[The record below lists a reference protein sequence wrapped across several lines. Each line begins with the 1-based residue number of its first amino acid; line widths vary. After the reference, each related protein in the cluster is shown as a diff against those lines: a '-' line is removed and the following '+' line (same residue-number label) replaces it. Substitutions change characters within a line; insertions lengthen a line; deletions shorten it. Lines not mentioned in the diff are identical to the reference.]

1 MIEGDMKKKKNKSSI
16 FAAFWICL
24 AVLSI
29 LSFCYTSGFQQ
40 TELDSFIL
48 QKVKEDNVP
57 GVSACIVKGDKLVW
71 SKGFGWSDIEKK
83 NPMTTDTIQN
93 IGSISKTVTATAIM
107 QLWEKGR
114 FKLDDDVNEYLSIK
128 VRNPRFPDVPITFR
142 QLLTHRSSIKD
153 GPSYG
158 ESYACGDPTISL
170 KDWIKE
176 YFMPRGKYYD
186 GEKNFHIWKP
196 GVETVPKGP
205 RAYTNVGFGLLG
217 YLVEVISG
225 MDFAQYC
232 REYIFSPLGMKQ
244 TGWHLRD
251 IDVSNHAVPYSLV
264 SEKFEA
270 FLPKYNTDKQPQK
283 TGEHFPHCLYSFP
296 NYPDG
301 LVRTSVRD
309 LSKFL
314 RAYMNGGAFQ
324 EAQILKPETVQN
336 ILSAK
341 HFGRGLCW
349 VMSKSEEGDI
359 SWGHNGG
366 DPGIA
371 TFMRFW
377 PNEGTGLIIF
387 FNYGRPR
394 IAAREIFNRLIKE
407 AGKY

>member
-1 MIEGDMKKKKNKSSI
+1 MEGDMKNSKI
-16 FAAFWICL
+16 TPIWIAL
-24 AVLSI
+24 GVLSA
-29 LSFCYTSGFQQ
+29 LAFCYTALSQH
-40 TELDSFIL
+40 TELDEFIL
-48 QKVKEDNVP
+48 EKMKEDNVP
-57 GVSACIVKGDKLVW
+57 GVSACIVKGNKLAW
-71 SKGFGWSDIEKK
+71 SEGFGWADIEKK
-83 NPMTTDTIQN
+83 IPMTADTIQN

-107 QLWEKGR
+107 QLWEQGR
-114 FKLDDDVNEYLSIK
+114 FKLDDDVNEYLSFK
-128 VRNPRFPDVPITFR
+128 VRNPSFPDVPITFR

-170 KDWIKE
+170 EDWIKE
-176 YFMPRGKYYD
+176 YFTPQGKYYD

-196 GVETVPKGP
+196 GIDVVPKGP

-217 YLVEVISG
+217 YLVESISG
-225 MDFAQYC
+225 MDFARYC
-232 REYIFSPLGMKQ
+232 REYVFGPLGMKQ
-244 TGWHLRD
+244 TGWHLSDVD
-251 IDVSNHAVPYSLV
+251 ISNHAVPYSYV

-270 FLPKYNTDKQPQK
+270 FLPRYDKDKQPQK
-283 TGEHFPHCLYSFP
+283 IGELFPHCLYSFP

-314 RAYMNGGAFQ
+314 RAYMNGGTYQ
-324 EAQILKPETVQN
+324 EAQILKAETIQN
-336 ILSAK
+336 MLSDK

-349 VMSKSEEGDI
+349 AISKSEDGDI

-377 PNEGTGLIIF
+377 PDDGLGLIIF
-387 FNYGRPR
+387 FNYGSPR
-394 IAAREIFNRLIKE
+394 KAAREIFNRLIEE
-407 AGKY
+407 AAKY